1 MTALDRMEEFDA
13 NINSGEVSPD
23 VIELLL
29 EDLGDPELYSELLR
43 ENLGRPEV
51 IKLIFEHPSTP
62 EEVRTKAGAAL
73 NLPAKRQEEIEQ
85 LKKEDFERRS
95 RETNE
100 DKELRLVAK
109 IKKLNVGEKIRLAA
123 RANKELRTLLL
134 KDSNKQV
141 VVSVVE
147 NPRLTESE
155 AELIAKSRQIPE
167 EALRSIGKNK
177 EFVKNYNVVHALVTN
192 PKTPAGV
199 SLSFLPR
206 IKEKDLQLL
215 DKNKNV
221 PEAVRTGAK
230 RILMGKKKTR

>member
-1 MTALDRMEEFDA
+1 MEERED
-13 NINSGEVSPD
+13 IGLGEVSPD
-23 VIELLL
+23 VIDLLL
-29 EDLGDPELYSELLR
+29 EDLGDLELYSELLR
-43 ENLGRPEV
+43 ENLGRPDV

-73 NLPAKRQEEIEQ
+73 DLPAKRQEDIER
-85 LKKEDFERRS
+85 LKKEDFDRRP

-109 IKKLNVGEKIRLAA
+109 IRKLTVGEKIRLAA
-123 RANKELRTLLL
+123 RANKEVRSLLL

-155 AELIAKSRQIPE
+155 AELIAKSRQIAE

-177 EFVKNYNVVHALVTN
+177 EFTKNYNIIHALVTN

-199 SLSFLPR
+199 SLPFLPR

-221 PEAVRTGAK
+221 PEAVRIGAK
-230 RILMGKKKTR
+230 RLAMAKKKNR